1 MLHRGCHVIANE
13 KPGCA
18 GRRKP
23 GRNYRVRQRQSQ
35 RSQPYRMATGESIH
49 TMSAIFVVEARGSR
63 RRHKSRGAHMSEVF
77 ITVRLIPNGAHHTLF
92 GRVAW
97 ALEQLINAG
106 SAGCTPI
113 THPGPRWSSYV
124 HILRER
130 GLVIDTL
137 RESHGG
143 QFPGTH
149 ARYVLRSR
157 IEVLQSWRDGRCHV
171 TEDACGGDGVARPL
185 TCDTAQRRKGRLQ

>member
-1 MLHRGCHVIANE
+1 
-13 KPGCA
+13 
-18 GRRKP
+18 
-23 GRNYRVRQRQSQ
+23 
-35 RSQPYRMATGESIH
+35 MASGESIR
-49 TMSAIFVVEARGSR
+49 TTSAILLVDARGTTR
-63 RRHKSRGAHMSEVF
+63 RYECWGAHMSEVF
-77 ITVRLIPNGAHHTLF
+77 LTVRLIPNGAHHTLF

-124 HILRER
+124 HILREK
-130 GLVIDTL
+130 GLVVDTL

-157 IEVLQSWRDGRCHV
+157 IEVLQSWRDVRWHV
-171 TEDACGGDGVARPL
+171 TEHGSNGAARPL
-185 TCDTAQRRKGRLQ
+185 TCDTAQRHRGGINDSH